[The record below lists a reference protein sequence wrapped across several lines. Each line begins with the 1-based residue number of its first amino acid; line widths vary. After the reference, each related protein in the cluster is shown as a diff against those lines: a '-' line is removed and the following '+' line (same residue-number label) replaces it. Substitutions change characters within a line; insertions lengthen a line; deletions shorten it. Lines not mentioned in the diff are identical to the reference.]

1 MNKFFNLSL
10 VALICAT
17 LFTSC
22 ENNGNQNNNDSKEG
36 NISQNVLVANL
47 PQNFKAT
54 TKYTLTS
61 VMNTRTEANS
71 TLTKFGADWI
81 LDYDFFSTDVSGV
94 ETRQSRVYY
103 LRFDE
108 NGKILKQFESADE
121 GKNWAVMDK
130 YLDFSHFAESGSNT
144 ARRLLDKSL
153 KTSYG
158 CQIDMW
164 TATGEKRT
172 VCNRT
177 CTEYEYK
184 TAKSVYLVDDATHLV
199 FHEDFNDPD
208 TETVSEF
215 AVLSWNENIS
225 SVGYNLPK

>member
-81 LDYDFFSTDVSGV
+81 LDYDFFSTDASGV

-144 ARRLLDKSL
+144 ARRLLDNHSRLLMAVRLTCGRQLARNERFAIERVPNMSIKQQSL
-153 KTSYG
+153 SILLMMLLIWYSTR
-158 CQIDMW
+158 IL
-164 TATGEKRT
+164 TTRT
-172 VCNRT
+172 QRQ
-177 CTEYEYK
+177 
-184 TAKSVYLVDDATHLV
+184 
-199 FHEDFNDPD
+199 
-208 TETVSEF
+208 
-215 AVLSWNENIS
+215 
-225 SVGYNLPK
+225 